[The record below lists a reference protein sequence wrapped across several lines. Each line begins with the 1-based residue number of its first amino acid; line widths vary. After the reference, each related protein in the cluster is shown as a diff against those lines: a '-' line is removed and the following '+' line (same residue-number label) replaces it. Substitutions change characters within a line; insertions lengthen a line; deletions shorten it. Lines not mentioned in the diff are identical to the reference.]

1 MKKTFYIL
9 SLIIPFLLSL
19 GATVQAQNEDDSD
32 YYQLEFFADFGL
44 SGDFSCLLKPADY
57 NKYFKNV
64 SQIKRVDD
72 KTIILNPKTNAIKV
86 VIDKGRISGR
96 NPYGFDP
103 RETINYPEL
112 KYWIADNLIEN
123 DKNIT
128 VSIYDKTNALLG
140 QATYDF
146 QSNVNYSFFK
156 TKTAI
161 SKDELVVSPYS
172 AELHYEDY
180 SGKKQILKLNGTIVL
195 PIDFNYDKPMKIV
208 VYDYWGNKY
217 PVRNFNMNVTD
228 DSAEI
233 AYLEND
239 GEMLSD
245 RARRML
251 LYFDKININEI
262 AIIGHNGEPCYAMSA
277 IITKH

>member
-44 SGDFSCLLKPADY
+44 SGDFSRLLKPADY
-57 NKYFKNV
+57 NKYLKHV

-72 KTIILNPKTNAIKV
+72 KTIILNPNTNAIKV
-86 VIDKGRISGR
+86 VIDKGHISGR

-103 RETINYPEL
+103 IETIKIPDL
-112 KYWIADNLIEN
+112 KYWIADSLKET

-128 VSIYDKTNALLG
+128 VSIYNKTNALLG

-146 QSNVNYSFFK
+146 QTNVNYSFFK
-156 TKTAI
+156 TKTI
-161 SKDELVVSPYS
+161 NEEFLISPYS

-195 PIDFNYDKPMKIV
+195 PINFNYDKPMKIV

>member
-44 SGDFSCLLKPADY
+44 SGDFSRLLKPADY
-57 NKYFKNV
+57 NNYLKHV

-72 KTIILNPKTNAIKV
+72 KTIILNPNTNAIKV

-103 RETINYPEL
+103 IETMKSPLEL
-112 KYWIADNLIEN
+112 KYWIADNLKEN

-146 QSNVNYSFFK
+146 QTNVNYSFFK
-156 TKTAI
+156 TKRI
-161 SKDELVVSPYS
+161 SEELLVSPYS
-172 AELHYEDY
+172 AELHYKDY
-180 SGKKQILKLNGTIVL
+180 SGKKQILKLNGTTVL
-195 PIDFNYDKPMKIV
+195 PVDFNYDKPMKIV

-217 PVRNFNMNVTD
+217 PVRDFNLNVSD
-228 DSAEI
+228 DSIEI
-233 AYLEND
+233 AYLECK

-245 RARRML
+245 RARSML
-251 LYFDKININEI
+251 LYFNKININEI

-277 IITKH
+277 IIAK

>member
-1 MKKTFYIL
+1 MKKTIYIL
-9 SLIIPFLLSL
+9 SIIILSFLSM
-19 GATVQAQNEDDSD
+19 GAMVHAQNGNDPDD
-32 YYQLEFFADFGL
+32 YQLEFFADFGL

-57 NKYFKNV
+57 NKYFKHV

-72 KTIILNPKTNAIKV
+72 KTIILNPNTNAIKI

-103 RETINYPEL
+103 IETTSYPEL
-112 KYWIADNLIEN
+112 KYWIADNLKEN

-128 VSIYDKTNALLG
+128 VSIYDKTNALIG

-146 QSNVNYSFFK
+146 QSNINYSFFK

-161 SKDELVVSPYS
+161 TNDELLASPYS

-180 SGKKQILKLNGTIVL
+180 SGKEQTVKLNGTIIL
-195 PIDFNYDKPMKIV
+195 PVDFNYDKPMKIV

-217 PVRNFNMNVTD
+217 PVKDFNLNVTD
-228 DSAEI
+228 DSIEI
-233 AYLEND
+233 AYVECE

-245 RARRML
+245 RAKRML
-251 LYFDKININEI
+251 LYFNKININEI

-277 IITKH
+277 IITK

>member
-1 MKKTFYIL
+1 MYL
-9 SLIIPFLLSL
+9 FL
-19 GATVQAQNEDDSD
+19 GDTMVQAQNDDDSND
-32 YYQLEFFADFGL
+32 YQLEFFADFGL
-44 SGDFSCLLKPADY
+44 SGDFSRLLKPADY
-57 NKYFKNV
+57 NKYLKHV

-72 KTIILNPKTNAIKV
+72 KTIILNPNTNAIKV
-86 VIDKGRISGR
+86 VINKGRISGR

-103 RETINYPEL
+103 IETMRSPLEL
-112 KYWIADNLIEN
+112 KYWIADNLKEN

-146 QSNVNYSFFK
+146 QTNVNHSFFK
-156 TKTAI
+156 TKTI
-161 SKDELVVSPYS
+161 TEELLASPYS

-277 IITKH
+277 IITK